1 MVPIWCG
8 IGITQEGILYNKRD
22 WRRSV
27 ELPIKAAM
35 NAKIFYPAAAL
46 IALLMIALSFVWPQG
61 QGTRSPAPFGHAIET
76 PDYYRMVRERDA
88 RRHKQA
94 VERAQREK
102 LTAAHQAAASSASAS
117 VFASDAP

>member
-1 MVPIWCG
+1 MVWYPHHTRGDHIN
-8 IGITQEGILYNKRD
+8 NKG
-22 WRRSV
+22 WRLSD
-27 ELPIKAAM
+27 ELPIKAFM

-61 QGTRSPAPFGHAIET
+61 QGTRSPAPFGHAIEK

-88 RRHKQA
+88 RRQKQA
-94 VERAQREK
+94 EERARQAK
-102 LTAAHQAAASSASAS
+102 LTASHQAAQASVSSS